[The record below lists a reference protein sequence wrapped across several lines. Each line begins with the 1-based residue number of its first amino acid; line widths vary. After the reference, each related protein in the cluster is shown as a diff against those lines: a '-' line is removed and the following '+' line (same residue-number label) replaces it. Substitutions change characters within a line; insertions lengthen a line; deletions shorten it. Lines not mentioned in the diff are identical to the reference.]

1 MLADKYYRWVVV
13 LYTLVIQAV
22 IFGILIYC
30 FALFSLPWLD
40 EFDASR
46 RDVMITISCLQL
58 GMGVF
63 GPLVGRALDQFAIRN
78 IALLGSVSLGLGLWL
93 VQHVTALWQLW
104 LIYSTLLPMA
114 TAMMGTLTS
123 QTLVAKWFADQRGLA
138 LGLSAM
144 GTNVG
149 GMIFPLLV
157 AGSLIELGWRDT
169 FAQLSILS
177 LVVVMPLTW
186 LVLRREPPKQKPAEA
201 GDLAAAA
208 AQRIWTA
215 REILSTSLFWLPFL
229 CLVPL
234 SMSFGALQFNLGGFA
249 SDVGLSGDAIAVL
262 VTVSSFSMIVGK
274 LFFGSLGDRLD
285 HRYLFWIANGFAV
298 IALLGMMFADSYVSL
313 LAAVVCMG
321 LSGGGILP
329 LMGVIFGAR
338 FGAASFGRVM
348 GLVMLNVT
356 FGAMAPVIAGWVYDV
371 WGSYDIA
378 LWGMLALVVPAVLAM
393 VRLPAPVASA
403 PVQTT

>member
-40 EFDASR
+40 EFNASR

-149 GMIFPLLV
+149 
-157 AGSLIELGWRDT
+157 
-169 FAQLSILS
+169 
-177 LVVVMPLTW
+177 
-186 LVLRREPPKQKPAEA
+186 
-201 GDLAAAA
+201 
-208 AQRIWTA
+208 
-215 REILSTSLFWLPFL
+215 
-229 CLVPL
+229 
-234 SMSFGALQFNLGGFA
+234 
-249 SDVGLSGDAIAVL
+249 
-262 VTVSSFSMIVGK
+262 
-274 LFFGSLGDRLD
+274 
-285 HRYLFWIANGFAV
+285 
-298 IALLGMMFADSYVSL
+298 
-313 LAAVVCMG
+313 VC
-321 LSGGGILP
+321 
-329 LMGVIFGAR
+329 
-338 FGAASFGRVM
+338 
-348 GLVMLNVT
+348 
-356 FGAMAPVIAGWVYDV
+356 
-371 WGSYDIA
+371 
-378 LWGMLALVVPAVLAM
+378 
-393 VRLPAPVASA
+393 
-403 PVQTT
+403 